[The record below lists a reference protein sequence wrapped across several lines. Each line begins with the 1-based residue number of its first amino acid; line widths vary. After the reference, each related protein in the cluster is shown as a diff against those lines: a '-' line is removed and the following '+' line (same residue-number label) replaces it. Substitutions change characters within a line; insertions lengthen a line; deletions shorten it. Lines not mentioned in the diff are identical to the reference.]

1 MTLDATQ
8 LPLAQAIAF
17 LFVVA
22 MVRANATYWVGR
34 GVLGGVART
43 RLSHRLDGPTMR
55 HASRFMARWGVFAV
69 PLSFLTIGVQ
79 TAVNA
84 TAGLTRVP
92 LSRYLPAVT
101 VGALIW
107 AVVYATV
114 GLAAFYAAVALAIR
128 SPWAAAVLGV
138 GAVGL
143 AGWLLWRRA
152 TRRHVQAA
160 VEPAVPRD

>member
-8 LPLAQAIAF
+8 LPLAQAVLF

-22 MVRANATYWVGR
+22 MLRANATYWVGR
-34 GVLGGVART
+34 GVIGGVART
-43 RLSHRLDGPTMR
+43 RLSHRLDGPSMR
-55 HASRFMARWGVFAV
+55 RAQRFMARWGVLAV

-79 TAVNA
+79 SAVNA

-101 VGALIW
+101 VGALLW

-114 GLAAFYAAVALAIR
+114 GLAAIYATVALAVR
-128 SPWAAAVLGV
+128 SPWAAALVLV
-138 GAVGL
+138 VAGAVVAWML
-143 AGWLLWRRA
+143 RRRA
-152 TRRHVQAA
+152 RRGEVVA
-160 VEPAVPRD
+160 

>member
-8 LPLAQAIAF
+8 LPLAQAVLF

-22 MVRANATYWVGR
+22 MLRANATYWVGR
-34 GVLGGVART
+34 GVIGGVART
-43 RLSHRLDGPTMR
+43 RLSHRLDGPSMR
-55 HASRFMARWGVFAV
+55 RAQRFMARWGVLAV

-79 TAVNA
+79 SAVNA

-101 VGALIW
+101 VGALLW

-114 GLAAFYAAVALAIR
+114 GLAAIYATVALAVR
-128 SPWAAAVLGV
+128 SPWAAALVLVVAGGV
-138 GAVGL
+138 VAWML
-143 AGWLLWRRA
+143 RRRA
-152 TRRHVQAA
+152 RRGEVVA
-160 VEPAVPRD
+160 